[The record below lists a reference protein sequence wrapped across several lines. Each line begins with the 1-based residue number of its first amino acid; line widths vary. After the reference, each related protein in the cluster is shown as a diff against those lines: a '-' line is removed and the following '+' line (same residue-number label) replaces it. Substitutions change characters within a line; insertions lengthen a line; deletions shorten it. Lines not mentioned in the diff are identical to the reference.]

1 MYVELTFQ
9 TSKTCHDAYV
19 LDAIKNILPHD
30 WKYEFYNDENIIQF
44 FIDNPITELYIIHI
58 YKIR

>member
-1 MYVELTFQ
+1 MFTILHITILNMYVELTFQ

-19 LDAIKNILPHD
+19 LDMIKNILPHD

-44 FIDNPITELYIIHI
+44 L
-58 YKIR
+58 